1 MFTLVRYEKKMLS
14 CINERVVIY
23 DEIPFVL
30 LVMVKK
36 IELRTNLD

>member
-1 MFTLVRYEKKMLS
+1 MKES
-14 CINERVVIY
+14 SIY
-23 DEIPFVL
+23 DESMWLLTLQIPFVL